1 MSCSCFGRRDKHAYE
16 PNQDEEGKH
25 FVKLLHGEKYYEF
38 AAFLFLVF
46 CQAHSIALLS
56 GDALLLKLKF

>member
-46 CQAHSIALLS
+46 CQAHSIAS
-56 GDALLLKLKF
+56 AFW